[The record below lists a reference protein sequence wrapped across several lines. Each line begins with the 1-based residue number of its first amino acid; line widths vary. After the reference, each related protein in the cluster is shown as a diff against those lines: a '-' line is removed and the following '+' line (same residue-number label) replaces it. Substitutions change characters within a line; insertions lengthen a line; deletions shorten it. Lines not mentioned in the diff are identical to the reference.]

1 MSTLTPAQALTA
13 AHAEVKA
20 EIARTD
26 TKTGLLLA
34 FVGALLAG
42 AWTVAKDAPL
52 NLPAIL
58 IGGLGMGLLVAAAGL
73 LLRSVRPNL
82 NGRHG
87 FGPHGFV
94 LWATL
99 TAEEIPTTLSRD
111 LSVAVAGLSRLAVTK
126 FTGLRR
132 AVDLTCAGGALL
144 ILAALLTLGGAA

>member
-42 AWTVAKDAPL
+42 AWTVAKDASL

-58 IGGLGMGLLVAAAGL
+58 VGGLGVGLLVAAAGL

-87 FGPHGFV
+87 FV

-99 TAEEIPTTLSRD
+99 TAEEIPTTLSGD

-144 ILAALLTLGGAA
+144 VLAALLTLGGAA

>member
-1 MSTLTPAQALTA
+1 MSAPETKLTA

-34 FVGALLAG
+34 FVGAVLAG
-42 AWTVAKDAPL
+42 AWTVAKDMPL
-52 NLPAIL
+52 NAASLAV
-58 IGGLGMGLLVAAAGL
+58 GGAGMALLVAAAGL
-73 LLRSVRPNL
+73 LLRSVRPNIK
-82 NGRHG
+82 GRHG
-87 FGPHGFV
+87 FP

-99 TAEEIPTTLSRD
+99 TAEEITAHLSENR
-111 LSVAVAGLSRLAVTK
+111 LSADIAGLSRLAVAK

-144 ILAALLTLGGAA
+144 IVAALIVAGGAA

>member
-58 IGGLGMGLLVAAAGL
+58 VGGLGMGLLVAAAGL

-87 FGPHGFV
+87 FV

-99 TAEEIPTTLSRD
+99 TAEELPTTLSGD

-144 ILAALLTLGGAA
+144 ALAALLTLGGAA

>member
-1 MSTLTPAQALTA
+1 MSAQDTMLAS

-34 FVGALLAG
+34 FVGAVLAG
-42 AWTVAKDAPL
+42 SWTVARDMPL
-52 NLPAIL
+52 NLPACIV
-58 IGGLGMGLLVAAAGL
+58 GGLGMALLVAAAGL

-82 NGRHG
+82 GGRHG
-87 FGPHGFV
+87 FP

-99 TAEEIPTTLSRD
+99 TADEITATLTNDRAAD
-111 LSVAVAGLSRLAVTK
+111 IAGLSRIAVAK
-126 FTGLRR
+126 FTGLKR

-144 ILAALLTLGGAA
+144 IIAALITVGGAA